1 MKKPKR
7 EEKTRKVWR
16 RKLKAAA
23 AAREA
28 RERGEHEEA
37 ARA

>member
-7 EEKTRKVWR
+7 DGKKPKVWR
-16 RKLKAAA
+16 WKLEAAA

-28 RERGEHEEA
+28 REGRGKWN
-37 ARA
+37 

>member
-7 EEKTRKVWR
+7 EGKTRKVWR
-16 RKLKAAA
+16 RKLEAAA

-28 RERGEHEEA
+28 REGRGL
-37 ARA
+37 